1 MKRKLGTI
9 TIGQSP
15 RIDVVPEMIEYLGE
29 NVEVIET
36 GALDGLTYEQI
47 LEFSPK
53 EDDYVLVSR
62 LSDGRSVKIAERCII
77 PRLQQ
82 CIDYLE
88 KEGVD
93 VILFICTGAFPEVF
107 VSNKPIIYPQKIL
120 HSITPNLINN
130 GKLAVITPD
139 KDQIVQSKI
148 RWEETG
154 VDVLVVPASPY
165 AEEEQLS
172 NAILELWDKDY
183 NIIVMDCIGY
193 NMKMKETVA
202 SSLGKPV
209 ILARTMV
216 ARIIGEILD
225 KGTGNS
231 ST

>member
-1 MKRKLGTI
+1 MKRKLGII

-36 GALDGLTYEQI
+36 GALDGLTYEEI

-88 KEGVD
+88 KESVD

-120 HSITPNLINN
+120 HSVTPNLINN

-139 KDQIVQSKI
+139 KDQIVQSKT

-172 NAILELWDKDY
+172 DAILELRDKDY
-183 NIIVMDCIGY
+183 NMIVMDCIGY
-193 NMKMKETVA
+193 NMKMKETVS
-202 SSLGKPV
+202 SSLEKPV

-225 KGTGNS
+225 KGTGGDH
-231 ST
+231 